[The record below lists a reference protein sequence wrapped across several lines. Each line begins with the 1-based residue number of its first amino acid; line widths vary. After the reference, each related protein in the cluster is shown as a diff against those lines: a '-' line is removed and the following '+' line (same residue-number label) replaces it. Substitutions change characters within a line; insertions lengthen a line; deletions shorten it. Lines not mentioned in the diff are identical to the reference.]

1 MKQVIK
7 NNIQRIL
14 RTIYLIFSINKKLS
28 IIVFIL
34 TILSG
39 LAPTISVLLSQSL
52 LNSLQIQ
59 IGGIKSTIEIFVFYI
74 LFSIFADLISSI
86 SSYYSSKLQILLNY
100 KLNYM
105 VMEKCGELSVEQF
118 ENSDIYDQITRLE
131 NDISTKPY
139 QTFQA
144 ILSFISSLVTLLSIA
159 SILFLWKPWTIL
171 LVMVVPCISAFYYLK
186 IGKEEFEMRYN
197 RSNKERES
205 WYLSYLMT
213 HDFAFKEIKVNNL
226 KDFFLKKYW
235 NLKDDFIAQENAI
248 NKKQGVVSILFNILQ
263 ELVSSAVLILAI
275 IEAFEE
281 KLLLGNVTS
290 YIKSVSMIQSN
301 TMSIITSMYSIYNSN
316 MYMNLLDIFMKLP
329 SDLSNQG
336 KETNQ
341 IQSIN
346 FDQVSYSYESNIIL
360 KNITFEINKGDKVAI
375 IGKNGSGKTT
385 LLKLLAGLYKPSGG
399 LIHVNE
405 VLLDSLSKN
414 SYRARISVLFQD
426 FLKLEMSLLDNIA
439 LGEQFNRQ
447 NSHKVN
453 KILSELNIDFLKES
467 NYEDQYL
474 LDKQLGN
481 WFDDGQELSGG
492 QWQKIALARTHYK
505 NCDVYLLD
513 EPSAALDS
521 TAEVKVFDEFF
532 KLSEEKI
539 GVFITHKIGAAKNAS
554 KIIVLDNGCIV
565 GTGTHEQLLSNCFA
579 YRDLYEK
586 EISY

>member
-1 MKQVIK
+1 MKKRIK
-7 NNIQRIL
+7 SNIQRIFK
-14 RTIYLIFSINKKLS
+14 TIYLIFSINKKLS
-28 IIVFIL
+28 VIVFVL

-59 IGGIKSTIEIFVFYI
+59 TGGMKTTITIFVFYI
-74 LFSIFADLISSI
+74 LFSIFADLISSV

-100 KLNYM
+100 KLNYI

-144 ILSFISSLVTLLSIA
+144 ILTFISSLVTLLSVA
-159 SILFLWKPWTIL
+159 SILFLWKPWTII
-171 LVMVVPCISAFYYLK
+171 LVIAVPCISAFYYLK
-186 IGKEEFEMRYN
+186 IGQEEFEMRYK

-226 KDFFLKKYW
+226 KDFFLTKYW
-235 NLKDDFIAQENAI
+235 NLKDDFINQENAI

-275 IEAFEE
+275 IEAFEG

-290 YIKSVSMIQSN
+290 YIKSVSMIQNN
-301 TMSIITSMYSIYNSN
+301 TMSIITSLYSIYNSN
-316 MYMNLLDIFMKLP
+316 MYMNLLDLFMELP
-329 SDLSNQG
+329 CDPTNQG
-336 KETNQ
+336 EEVNQ
-341 IQSIN
+341 IQSIK
-346 FDQVSYSYESNIIL
+346 FDQISYSYESTDVLQNIEFKI
-360 KNITFEINKGDKVAI
+360 EKGDKVAI

-385 LLKLLAGLYKPSGG
+385 LLKILAGLYKPSSGA
-399 LIHVNE
+399 IYIN
-405 VLLDSLSKN
+405 DISLEFINKN
-414 SYRARISVLFQD
+414 SYRDRMSVLFQD

-439 LGEQFNRQ
+439 LGELPDKQNRR
-447 NSHKVN
+447 KVTEVLG
-453 KILSELNIDFLKES
+453 KLEVDFLKKS
-467 NYEDQYL
+467 KFKNKYL

-481 WFDDGQELSGG
+481 WFNDGQELSGG
-492 QWQKIALARTHYK
+492 QWQKIALARAHYK

-513 EPSAALDS
+513 EPSAALDA
-521 TAEVKVFDEFF
+521 TAEAKVFDEFF
-532 KLSEEKI
+532 KLPNEKI
-539 GVFITHKIGAAKNAS
+539 GVFITHKIGVAKGAS
-554 KIIVLDNGCIV
+554 KIIVLDNGHVV
-565 GTGTHEQLLSNCFA
+565 GIGTHDQLLSICST
-579 YRDLYEK
+579 YRELYEK

>member
-7 NNIQRIL
+7 SNIQRIL
-14 RTIYLIFSINKKLS
+14 KTIYLIFSINKKLS
-28 IIVFIL
+28 IIVFTL

-39 LAPTISVLLSQSL
+39 LAPTISVLLSQLL

-59 IGGIKSTIEIFVFYI
+59 TGGIKTTIEIFVFYI
-74 LFSIFADLISSI
+74 LFSIFADLISSV

-144 ILSFISSLVTLLSIA
+144 ILSFISSLVTLISVA
-159 SILFLWKPWTIL
+159 SILFMWKPWAIL
-171 LVMVVPCISAFYYLK
+171 LVMAVPCISAFYYLK

-213 HDFAFKEIKVNNL
+213 HDFAFKEIKANNL

-235 NLKDDFIAQENAI
+235 NLKDDFIDQENAI
-248 NKKQGVVSILFNILQ
+248 NKKQGVVSVLFNLLQ
-263 ELVSSAVLILAI
+263 ELVSSVVLVLAI
-275 IEAFEE
+275 IEAFEG

-301 TMSIITSMYSIYNSN
+301 TMAIITSLYSIYNSN
-316 MYMNLLDIFMKLP
+316 MYMNLLDVFMELP
-329 SDLSNQG
+329 CDSSSQG
-336 KETNQ
+336 EKVNQ
-341 IQSIN
+341 IQSIK
-346 FDQVSYSYESNIIL
+346 FDQISYSYESNTVL
-360 KNITFEINKGDKVAI
+360 QNINFEINKGDKVAI

-385 LLKLLAGLYKPSGG
+385 LLKILAGLYKPSCGS
-399 LIHVNE
+399 IYINE

-439 LGEQFNRQ
+439 LGEQANKQNR
-447 NSHKVN
+447 HKAN
-453 KILSELNIDFLKES
+453 GILNELDVDFLKENKYGS
-467 NYEDQYL
+467 QYL

-513 EPSAALDS
+513 EPSSALDS

-532 KLSEEKI
+532 KVSEEKI
-539 GVFITHKIGAAKNAS
+539 GVFITHKIGGAKNAS
-554 KIIVLDNGCIV
+554 KIIVLDDGYIV
-565 GTGTHEQLLSNCFA
+565 GTGTHEQLLSKCST